1 MGKTGIVA
9 TAVVSILTY
18 KTIPEEGIMN
28 DSNYGT
34 FGSCRFQMGKG
45 FEFSIAFSVSPSG
58 RQHKEVALLRGDVFV
73 PVDMWYQIHETGDDV
88 LPVYTTG
95 ELKRALKQAEKFVR
109 CQFFD

>member
-9 TAVVSILTY
+9 GVPVSSLTH

-28 DSNYGT
+28 DNNYGM
-34 FGSCRFQMGKG
+34 FGACRFEMGKG
-45 FEFSIAFSVSPSG
+45 FEFSIAFTLSPSG
-58 RQHKEVALLRGDVFV
+58 RQHKEVALLRGDTFV

-109 CQFFD
+109 CQFVD